1 MDPHFE
7 GVIFQTHAAE
17 LRRRL
22 ARSSP
27 PFVVVDVRPQAEYR
41 GGHMPG
47 AVWGGHLDFA
57 RAVPEIGR
65 PGTEVYVVGG
75 GPEDPMT
82 REASLA
88 LRRLGARRVVEL
100 TGGMVEWELAGG
112 PIESGESGDEER
124 AAA

>member
-17 LRRRL
+17 LRRRI
-22 ARSSP
+22 ARAAP
-27 PFVVVDVRPQAEYR
+27 PFVVVDVRPAADYR
-41 GGHMPG
+41 RGHLPG
-47 AVWGGHLDFA
+47 AVWGGHLDFT
-57 RAVPEIGR
+57 RVVPAIGK
-65 PGTEVYVVGG
+65 PGTEVFVVGG
-75 GPEDPMT
+75 GPDDAMT

-100 TGGMVEWELAGG
+100 TGGMVEWDLAGG
-112 PIESGESGDEER
+112 PVESGDDEER